1 MMSEDYGLLDAVRE
15 VLSGNET
22 LQSAG
27 VHQRVYLKQPL
38 KLSYPCLCLEIDT
51 VWQDQTASDNQAI
64 ARINFHVNLFSQ
76 SHMGT
81 TPAHIGQAVT
91 SCLDGRSIRL
101 SPLFLANFRKTGN
114 VIDLPMMH
122 SPRLF
127 QQFYQAI
134 VWRKSVASNEEAM

>member
-1 MMSEDYGLLDAVRE
+1 MSEDYGLLDAVRE
-15 VLSGNET
+15 VLSCNEM

-38 KLSYPCLCLEIDT
+38 KLVYPCLCLEIDT
-51 VWQDQTASDNQAI
+51 VWQDLTASDNQAI

-76 SHMGT
+76 SHMGM
-81 TPAHIGQAVT
+81 TPSHIGQAIT

-101 SPLFLANFRKTGN
+101 SPAYLANFRKTGN

-134 VWRKSVASNEEAM
+134 VWRKNVCSNEEAI